1 MTIEDK
7 VELLKFLVT
16 FSVVINGLLFILNI
30 QNQRIINLMQKHIDA
45 LKERKYYKERK
56 CIR

>member
-7 VELLKFLVT
+7 VELLKFILT
-16 FSVVINGLLFILNI
+16 FSVIVNGLLFILNI

-45 LKERKYYKERK
+45 LKERK
-56 CIR
+56 